1 MELKDVVMKKFLRK
15 LMNLNIWGGR
25 HTELKNLQ
33 KALPAHLRGGK
44 EMKKAIK
51 ELINLEFLLIKPSTG
66 ELHVSL
72 NPHKSKEIYDLKNN
86 QLIGIERKL
95 AMKNIIALPFFNFF
109 KGAYWGY
116 TNETIFSADIEDQIF
131 K

>member
-1 MELKDVVMKKFLRK
+1 MIMKRFLRK

-33 KALPAHLRGGK
+33 KALPAHLRGSK

-51 ELINLEFLLIKPSTG
+51 ELINLEFLNIKPSTG

-72 NPHKSKEIYDLKNN
+72 NSHRQKEIINFLQKN
-86 QLIGIERKL
+86 
-95 AMKNIIALPFFNFF
+95 
-109 KGAYWGY
+109 
-116 TNETIFSADIEDQIF
+116 
-131 K
+131 